1 MMEEKAPLETTNLGE
16 KKIKAPTK
24 LRTLLKKQKGVLAI
38 LAVIVILASLAYY
51 FKGQFI
57 AAMVNGRPI
66 WRWTLVR
73 ELEKQAGGQI
83 LDSLITKTLILQEAK
98 KQKITISNAEID
110 QEIKEIEEK
119 MTAQGQ
125 NLDQVLGLQG
135 MTREGL
141 EEQIQIS
148 QIAEK
153 IVGQDVEVTEEEVD
167 NYLEENKDY
176 LPENIS
182 REEIKE
188 QLGQQKIG
196 EKFQTWVQSLRD
208 GAEINTFF

>member
-1 MMEEKAPLETTNLGE
+1 MEEKAPLGTTNSEE
-16 KKIKAPTK
+16 KKIKAPAK
-24 LRTLLKKQKGVLAI
+24 LRTLLKKQKKLFVALA
-38 LAVIVILASLAYY
+38 AVIIFASLVYY

-73 ELEKQAGGQI
+73 ELERQAGEQI
-83 LDSLITKTLILQEAK
+83 LDSLITKILILQEAK
-98 KQKITISNAEID
+98 KQKITISNAEIN

-125 NLDQVLGLQG
+125 SLDQVLGLQG
-135 MTREGL
+135 MTREAL

-153 IVGQDVEVTEEEVD
+153 VLGQDIEVTEEEVD
-167 NYLEENKDY
+167 NYFEENKDY
-176 LPENIS
+176 LPENTS
-182 REEIKE
+182 REEVKE
-188 QLGQQKIG
+188 QLKQQKIG

-208 GAEINTFF
+208 GAQITTF